1 MKKKLVSL
9 LLVSAM
15 VMGTLTACGG
25 SDKPAGGEA
34 ASGSS
39 KAESAVSEAAE
50 SAASE
55 AAGSS
60 AAEEEASSV
69 SEAAAPADEAS
80 SASSAAEAAAEAA
93 EAVDGDKNPVLV
105 FGPDPG
111 SLEPFNF
118 SIFYYPYMHGV
129 FDMLF
134 YRTGRN
140 GEYTPGLGESWEQI
154 DDTTYEIKIFDG
166 IYDAENNPL
175 TAKDVVFSW
184 DTWDELGTCESVF
197 GCYDHAEAVDDTTV
211 RLYLNATNYGYI
223 QNYLLCTPIV
233 TEAAYTSHDMK
244 TDPVGAGPYK
254 VKSWT
259 PGTSL
264 VLEKNDNYWC
274 ADDIKNPKRTQ
285 NADTIT
291 YQFLQESSQIGM
303 AMENG
308 EVDFA
313 SSLSE
318 TELNRLTAM
327 DDFYEFDQLSDLGM
341 ILMYNCAPGKLMDN
355 VNLRKAVSYGIN
367 VDDIINGAY
376 QGKAEPLT
384 SGGFFNSDE
393 YIDDYAMDDYYSYNP
408 EKCKELLA
416 EEGYDEKN
424 PLTVRLMVQGD
435 ELQQAIATVIQ
446 ADLGVCGVNVEILT
460 YDSSTFTAYQ
470 TDYDQYDMF
479 IVGLGAYFVTDILK
493 WVDERTYGG
502 HGMNGIEGTEL
513 QELIEVCN
521 DTPTHNDETC
531 LAAMNWVNENVPY
544 YGLVMPYYTWTVR
557 EGIEVTNYDGIACTH
572 TGAWDY
578 SGLNK

>member
-25 SDKPAGGEA
+25 SDKPAGGDA

-50 SAASE
+50 SAVSEAAESSASE
-55 AAGSS
+55 AA
-60 AAEEEASSV
+60 
-69 SEAAAPADEAS
+69 AS
-80 SASSAAEAAAEAA
+80 SATEEETSSASEVAEAA
-93 EAVDGDKNPVLV
+93 ETAASGDVNPVIV

-129 FDMLF
+129 YDMLF

-140 GEYTPGLGESWEQI
+140 GDYTNGVGESFEKI
-154 DDTTYEIKIFDG
+154 DDQTYEIKIYDG
-166 IYDAENNPL
+166 IYDSEGNPL
-175 TAKDVVFSW
+175 TADDVVFSW
-184 DTWDELGTCESVF
+184 DTWAELGTNESVF
-197 GCYDHAEAVDDTTV
+197 SCYDHGEVVDDTTV
-211 RLYLNATNYGYI
+211 RLYLNNTNYGYI
-223 QNYLLCTPIV
+223 ENYLLCTPMI
-233 TEAAYTSHDMK
+233 TEAAYTAHDMK
-244 TDPVGAGPYK
+244 TEPVGTGPYK

-274 ADDIKNPKRTQ
+274 ADDIKNPKRVQ
-285 NADTIT
+285 NAETIT
-291 YQFLQESSQIGM
+291 YQFLTESSQIGM

-341 ILMYNCAPGKLMDN
+341 VLMYNCAPGKLMDN

-384 SGGFFNSDE
+384 FGGYFNSAE
-393 YIDDYAMDDYYSYNP
+393 YIDDYAKDDYYSYNP
-408 EKCKELLA
+408 EKAKELLA

-424 PLTVRLMVQGD
+424 PLSIRLMVQGD
-435 ELQQAIATVIQ
+435 ELQQAIATVMQ
-446 ADLGVCGVNVEILT
+446 ANLAACGVNVEILT
-460 YDSSTFTAYQ
+460 YDTSTFTAYE

-479 IVGLGAYFVTDILK
+479 IVGLGAYYVTHILM

-513 QELIEVCN
+513 QQLIETCN
-521 DTPTHNDETC
+521 DTPTHTDENC
-531 LAAMNWVNENVPY
+531 LAAMDWVYENVPY
-544 YGLVMPYYTWTVR
+544 YALVMPYYTWTVR
-557 EGIEVTNYDGIACTH
+557 EGIEVTNYDGITVTH
-572 TGAWDY
+572 PGAWNYD
-578 SGLNK
+578 GLNK

>member
-9 LLVSAM
+9 MLVCAM
-15 VMGTLTACGG
+15 AMGSLAACGG
-25 SDKPAGGEA
+25 ADKAPAGEEKAASSTVEETASSAEETAEEA
-34 ASGSS
+34 AS
-39 KAESAVSEAAE
+39 AVEEIEEAA
-50 SAASE
+50 
-55 AAGSS
+55 S
-60 AAEEEASSV
+60 AAEET
-69 SEAAAPADEAS
+69 EAAAS
-80 SASSAAEAAAEAA
+80 SAEAVSASAEEAAEAATSE
-93 EAVDGDKNPVLV
+93 GKNPTLV

-118 SIFYYPYMHGV
+118 SIFYYPYMHSV

-154 DDTTYEIKIFDG
+154 DDTTYEIKIFEG
-166 IYDAENNPL
+166 IHDAENNPL
-175 TAKDVVFSW
+175 TAEDVVFSW
-184 DTWDELGTCESVF
+184 DTWAELGTNESVF
-197 GCYDHAEAVDDTTV
+197 TYYERGEAVDDTTV
-211 RLYLNATNYGYI
+211 RLYLNRTDYGAI
-223 QNYLLCTPIV
+223 QNYLLCTPII
-233 TEAAYTSHDMK
+233 TEEAYTSHDMA

-264 VLEKNDNYWC
+264 VLEQNENYWC
-274 ADDIKNPKRTQ
+274 KDDVKNPKRAQ
-285 NADTIT
+285 NAETLT

-303 AMENG
+303 AMENN

-318 TELNRLTAM
+318 TELNRLTEM

-341 ILMYNCAPGKLMDN
+341 ILMYNCDPGRLMDN

-367 VDDIINGAY
+367 VDDIIVGAY
-376 QGKAEPLT
+376 QGKAEKLNF
-384 SGGFFNSDE
+384 GGYFNSDE
-393 YIDDYAMDDYYSYNP
+393 FLESYAKEDYYEYNP

-424 PLTVRLMVQGD
+424 PLSIRLMVQGD
-435 ELQQAIATVIQ
+435 ELQQAIATIMQ
-446 ADLGVCGVNVEILT
+446 ANLAACNVNVEILT
-460 YDSSTFTAYQ
+460 YDSSTFTAYE

-479 IVGLGAYFVTDILK
+479 IVGLGAYYVTHILM

-502 HGMNGIEGTEL
+502 HGMNGIQGTEL
-513 QELIEVCN
+513 QQLIETCN
-521 DTPTHNDETC
+521 DTPTHTEENC
-531 LAAMNWVNENVPY
+531 QAAMDWIYENVPY
-544 YGLVMPYYTWTVR
+544 YALVMPYYTWTVR
-557 EGIEVTNYDGIACTH
+557 EGIEVTNYDGVACTH
-572 TGAWDY
+572 PGGWDY